1 MKRFKIGL
9 WLKRNR
15 RSMKISVKI
24 AVIFILLTC
33 IFWGILFIQFYHNS
47 YRESMEYAQ
56 TISTQ
61 TLNTIKRN
69 VTALVEDAAYDSR
82 LILSSSD
89 ITDALKSGDLK
100 RQKESLYQFISLID
114 FETHINGIYIAD
126 MNNNVCSIDRSRVR
140 SFRTENLNEIGWY
153 DEVINQQGS
162 YCLKV
167 NADRVLTQSTM
178 TPTVSLI
185 RAVISP
191 DDFSPVGILM
201 INIDSST
208 FEGCYSSIA
217 GGDVPTIY
225 ILDDTGKIV
234 TSRPGVKLP
243 DVQKILQSTESGSAI
258 SKKDGKRILYEET
271 VIESNGWQILTGVG
285 VGSTFFVSDTT
296 EHFLFFGF
304 GVLTIFGILSYFIMH
319 QFVTVPLRNV
329 VGFMNHMRGNNFQKM
344 ELTDSGSNTYYELEI
359 LKETYNHMVDEIDL
373 LVERVY
379 EEERIK
385 RKTELNILQEQIKP
399 HFLYNTIDAMSYLAL
414 AEHNEK
420 LYDALESFGGYYRTL
435 LSKGKEWITVEAEM
449 EMVKDY
455 LELQKLRYGRML
467 EYSLEMDERLRGKH
481 VLKMILQPFVE
492 NSVNHGIRAKGT
504 GGTVRVSGQL
514 MESYMKFLI
523 EDDGVGIPDEIISR
537 LQSENLDRNEKSFG
551 MRGTIE
557 RMKIF
562 YDADIRYEIRSKVGS
577 GTVIEIMVPVTEMKE
592 EG

>member
-1 MKRFKIGL
+1 MEKVKSVFS
-9 WLKRNR
+9 LKRPHQ
-15 RSMKISVKI
+15 STKISVKI
-24 AVIFILLTC
+24 AVIFLLLIC
-33 IFWGILFIQFYHNS
+33 MFWGILFVKFYYSS
-47 YRESMEYAQ
+47 YKESLEYAQ
-56 TISTQ
+56 IISTQ

-69 VTALVEDAAYDSR
+69 ITTLVENAAYDSR

-89 ITDALKSGDLK
+89 ITDALESGDMK

-126 MNNNVCSIDRSRVR
+126 MNNNVCSIDRSCVR
-140 SFRTENLNEIGWY
+140 TFRTEHLDKIGWY
-153 DEVINQQGS
+153 DEVIALQGS

-167 NADRVLTQSTM
+167 NADKVLTQSTM

-191 DDFSPVGILM
+191 DDFLPVGILM
-201 INIDSST
+201 INMDSSA
-208 FEGCYSSIA
+208 FEDCYSSIT
-217 GGDVPTIY
+217 GEDVPTIFV
-225 ILDDTGKIV
+225 LDETGKIV

-243 DVQKILQSTESGSAI
+243 EVQEILSSTGNGSAI
-258 SKKDGKRILYEET
+258 SRKNDQRIFYEET
-271 VIESNGWQILTGVG
+271 IIESNDWQILTGVK
-285 VGSTFFVSDTT
+285 VGSAFSVSDAA

-304 GVLTIFGILSYFIMH
+304 EALTIFGILSYFVMH
-319 QFVTVPLRNV
+319 QYVTVPLRKV
-329 VGFMNHMRGNNFQKM
+329 VGFMNRMRGKKFQKM
-344 ELTDSGSNTYYELEI
+344 ELTNSGTYYELEI

-385 RKTELNILQEQIKP
+385 RKTELNILQEQMKP

-414 AEHNEK
+414 AEHNDR
-420 LYDALESFGGYYRTL
+420 LYDALEAFGGYYRTL

-455 LELQKLRYGRML
+455 LELQKLRYGTML
-467 EYSLEMDERLRGKH
+467 EYELEMDENLRGKQ

-504 GGTVRVSGQL
+504 GGTVRVSGKLIGSHMLFQ
-514 MESYMKFLI
+514 I
-523 EDDGVGIPDEIISR
+523 EDDGIGISDEIIEK
-537 LQSENLDRNEKSFG
+537 LQCENLERNEKSFG

-562 YDADIRYEIRSKVGS
+562 YDSDIQYEIRSRIGVG
-577 GTVIEIMVPVTEMKE
+577 TTIVLMVPVNGTAFQ
-592 EG
+592 